1 MKVILQMFELY
12 LASSGKMQI
21 RVILI
26 KNKINTIRM
35 IKTIIKIRGS
45 WNIVLL
51 FIGKNKISEI
61 SIGIFLIFLIQNFR
75 I

>member
-1 MKVILQMFELY
+1 MKVILQMFALY

-26 KNKINTIRM
+26 TNKITTIRM
-35 IKTIIKIRGS
+35 IKTIIKIRSS

-51 FIGKNKISEI
+51 FIGNKKN
-61 SIGIFLIFLIQNFR
+61 F
-75 I
+75 

>member
-51 FIGKNKISEI
+51 FIGKK
-61 SIGIFLIFLIQNFR
+61 QNF
-75 I
+75 